1 MCPDNLT
8 EFSRQDTPSS
18 QQPNGVRT
26 VTLLQVSGKKALQE
40 YREKRRLQQE
50 NKENIPPIL
59 HKEEAF
65 YQGDDKKDTEYVV
78 KKETRHNDPGKHFPA

>member
-1 MCPDNLT
+1 MDPKELT
-8 EFSRQDTPSS
+8 EFSRQDPPSS

-26 VTLLQVSGKKALQE
+26 VTLVQVSGKKALQE

-65 YQGDDKKDTEYVV
+65 HQDDNKKNTEYVV
-78 KKETRHNDPGKHFPA
+78 HKEERHHDSGEHVPT

>member
-1 MCPDNLT
+1 MDPNQLT
-8 EFSRQDTPSS
+8 DFSRQDPPSS
-18 QQPNGVRT
+18 QPSNGVRT

-65 YQGDDKKDTEYVV
+65 HQGDDKKDTEYVV
-78 KKETRHNDPGKHFPA
+78 KKETGHHDTGKHFPA